1 MYVLSNFI
9 KQSWLVIV
17 AALVFGLLVATIH
30 GQLEGKIAE
39 NAREKLEREMKFLLG
54 QDSTFEAVP
63 DEAGENVLYY
73 AGKDMDGQLVGYAF
87 AATGG
92 GFADKIT
99 LLVAVDGKMEKL
111 LGIAVLKTNE
121 TPGFGDKMKEPY
133 FKGQFS
139 GCPSPAAGNKL
150 TVAKT
155 GEMSKVDR
163 EIIAITGAT
172 VTSEAV
178 VKIVNDAVLEMR
190 KKIEIIKDN

>member
-1 MYVLSNFI
+1 MLSNFI

-30 GQLEGKIAE
+30 GQLAERIAG
-39 NAREKLEREMKFLLG
+39 NARAKLESELKILLG
-54 QDSTFEAVP
+54 EESTIETVTDPA
-63 DEAGENVLYY
+63 DQSVLYY
-73 AGKDMDGQLVGYAF
+73 AGKGADGQLAGYAF
-87 AATGG
+87 EATGG

-99 LLVAVDGKMEKL
+99 LLVAIDGEMGNL

-133 FKGQFS
+133 FKGQFG